1 LEFNVLTIPLPQ
13 LFSHRTSMNRM
24 SAYSTSPSFTSTNS
38 TETANGMA
46 EIKELAQGL
55 DRLKDKRLEQQR
67 FVQSAEKVDDLSK
80 LALGAKLERALGR
93 RMTKQDAVMRV
104 KPRMPSR
111 PILIDEKAVY
121 EERKLSAV

>member
-1 LEFNVLTIPLPQ
+1 
-13 LFSHRTSMNRM
+13 M
-24 SAYSTSPSFTSTNS
+24 SVYSNSPSFASTNS

-46 EIKELAQGL
+46 EIRELGHGL

-67 FVQSAEKVDDLSK
+67 FVASAQKTDELSK

-104 KPRMPSR
+104 KPRKLSR
-111 PILIDEKAVY
+111 PIDEKAEMEKRQV
-121 EERKLSAV
+121 SAA